1 MRSDFPSFAS
11 QPILER
17 HIEACHFVSGDL
29 EAQTEASSPY
39 HPIGHGRLS
48 QPGSFD
54 FAMIFPEHNLSL
66 TGPQA
71 ESVRV
76 IQGVPDITSQE
87 PTPEDR
93 HSNQLLQHAL
103 AFDSS
108 GNINQ
113 LLAADVVV
121 EFGDLSIFEW
131 PHGVPRHSVSGQL
144 PITPRLSSGMT
155 QADPSD
161 DLSHGMQG
169 DQASPLDAG
178 STENPTSIIP
188 QFNGEAQPSDDDLL
202 ATSQSLLRI
211 ASSHD
216 SDWDTEGN
224 GDRFHSAM
232 AIESLN
238 PIQHYPLQN
247 SLAYETNTPLLTQR
261 QKLNQESED
270 VFSVF
275 PAVDSSTRAGNTADW
290 SCV

>member
-39 HPIGHGRLS
+39 HPIAHERSS
-48 QPGSFD
+48 QPGSLD

-66 TGPQA
+66 TGQ
-71 ESVRV
+71 SVRV
-76 IQGVPDITSQE
+76 IQGVLDITSQE

-103 AFDSS
+103 AFESG
-108 GNINQ
+108 GNITQ

-121 EFGDLSIFEW
+121 EFSDLSIFEW
-131 PHGVPRHSVSGQL
+131 PLGVPRHSVSGQL
-144 PITPRLSSGMT
+144 PITPRVSSGMT
-155 QADPSD
+155 QADPPD
-161 DLSHGMQG
+161 DLRHGMQG

-178 STENPTSIIP
+178 STQNPTSVIP
-188 QFNGEAQPSDDDLL
+188 QFDGEAQPSDDDLL
-202 ATSQSLLRI
+202 ATSQSLLWI
-211 ASSHD
+211 ASSHG
-216 SDWDTEGN
+216 SDWDAEGN

-232 AIESLN
+232 AIESLS

-247 SLAYETNTPLLTQR
+247 SIAYETNTPFLTQR
-261 QKLNQESED
+261 QKLNQDSED